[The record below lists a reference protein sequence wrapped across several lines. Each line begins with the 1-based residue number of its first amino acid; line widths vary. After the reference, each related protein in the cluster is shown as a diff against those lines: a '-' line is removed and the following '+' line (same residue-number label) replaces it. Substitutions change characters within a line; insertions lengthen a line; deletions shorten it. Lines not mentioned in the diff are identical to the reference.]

1 MHFCLSLLC
10 IGIACLFLCFK
21 LALTSLGSEIRDIL
35 EVLAVQLWTEPMK
48 RNAFQKQRL
57 KPRTYL
63 FINLVHSFIA
73 PPPLPIFFLFFF
85 TFIII
90 IIF

>member
-1 MHFCLSLLC
+1 MPVSVFQ
-10 IGIACLFLCFK
+10 
-21 LALTSLGSEIRDIL
+21 TSFDVIRKQNSRYP

-73 PPPLPIFFLFFF
+73 LPLPIFWFFLFVFF
-85 TFIII
+85 LLLVLLLF
-90 IIF
+90 F

>member
-73 PPPLPIFFLFFF
+73 PPLPIFFLFFL

>member
-73 PPPLPIFFLFFF
+73 PPFPSFFLFFF

>member
-73 PPPLPIFFLFFF
+73 PPPFPSFF
-85 TFIII
+85 
-90 IIF
+90 